1 MLKKTLLAL
10 SVAWSGTA
18 AAASSD
24 LDDVT
29 MNIVNETA
37 FQQIITAD
45 SAEIEKLLQE
55 NVNGSPV
62 RTLVLR
68 NFDGATVSAGTPIA
82 SGQVFS
88 VSKELNQGMVSFSF
102 VCAEDQAACEKR
114 VEELS
119 ATNGFTL
126 VGPLVSEPG
135 QGTGITIIGDPS
147 VLNDAVLTDGIG
159 TQGQPIQVRPGEIP
173 AGAVRVNDGAV
184 GFQLGAPT
192 P

>member
-10 SVAWSGTA
+10 SVAWSGTV
-18 AAASSD
+18 AAASSE

-37 FQQIITAD
+37 FEQIITAD
-45 SAEIEKLLQE
+45 PAEIEKILQE
-55 NVNGSPV
+55 NGNASPV

-68 NFDGATVSAGTPIA
+68 NFDGNTVSAGTPIA
-82 SGQVFS
+82 GQVFS

-102 VCAEDQAACEKR
+102 VCAEDQEACEKR

-119 ATNGFTL
+119 ATNGFT
-126 VGPLVSEPG
+126 VVSPLAGQPG
-135 QGTGITIIGDPS
+135 QGIGISVIGNP
-147 VLNDAVLTDGIG
+147 VLSEEAVIVEGNAQPLLIKDGEA
-159 TQGQPIQVRPGEIP
+159 V
-173 AGAVRVNDGAV
+173 AGAIRVNEAAIG
-184 GFQLGAPT
+184 GFQQGAPVPT